1 MNQLVLNLPLQ
12 EEEVNHYFMGIMR
25 AYRHS
30 LPKGQRRSLFALR
43 HKLLRRQC
51 ELSPAQQLEVVDAL
65 WQHQNTVLEKGY
77 CLKEELKDLLH
88 STSRAELDAKFDQVI
103 SNWREGLAQ

>member
-1 MNQLVLNLPLQ
+1 MNQRVLNLPLQ

-25 AYRHS
+25 AYRRT
-30 LPKGQRRSLFALR
+30 LPKGQRRPLFALR
-43 HKLLRRQC
+43 HKLLKRQC

-65 WQHQNTVLEKGY
+65 WQHQDTVLERGY

-88 STSRAELDAKFDQVI
+88 STDRAEIDAKFDQVV
-103 SNWREGLAQ
+103 SNWSGGLPP